1 MKKMKKM
8 KKKNSEII
16 LKKII
21 RIAFKGNALYIYKFI
36 YY

>member
-8 KKKNSEII
+8 KKNSEII

-21 RIAFKGNALYIYKFI
+21 RIAFKDNALNIYKFI
-36 YY
+36 Y

>member
-8 KKKNSEII
+8 KKNSEII

-36 YY
+36 Y